1 MRVRLFQ
8 FVLLML
14 QARLRFLQG
23 AASLFQ
29 LHVGRAQ
36 LLALRLKLLRLT
48 LRFFEQFLQAEAV
61 LRRPHRHPDGLRN
74 AFEQFRMRG
83 ACLIDESQFQNRVD
97 GAIRLHRRDQKMP
110 WPALSQ
116 TRTEIQI
123 TFRHVM
129 NEESASILDSL
140 SKKPVS
146 RPEEF
151 RRPSAG
157 RRRIGAATAEGVP
170 VLDEERP
177 GLSVK
182 ILRQKTQDVFPKLL
196 KPQFTTHFFIQPEL
210 TRLKPL
216 LPSDG
221 QLTANEQVAGAG
233 HDPDGENVEAT
244 VDAGELR
251 TYSNGIRIYC
261 EVDGHQN

>member
-8 FVLLML
+8 FGLLKL
-14 QARLRFLQG
+14 QVGLRFLQG
-23 AASLFQ
+23 AALLFQ

-61 LRRPHRHPDGLRN
+61 LRRSHRHPDGLRN
-74 AFEQFRMRG
+74 AFEQFCVRG
-83 ACLIDESQFQNRVD
+83 ACLLDESQFQNRVD
-97 GAIRLHRRDQKMP
+97 GAIHLHRRDQKMP

-140 SKKPVS
+140 SEKPVS

-151 RRPSAG
+151 RRPGVG
-157 RRRIGAATAEGVP
+157 RRRIGAATAEGVT

-177 GLSVK
+177 GLGVK
-182 ILRQKTQDVFPKLL
+182 ILRQKTQCVFPKLL
-196 KPQFTTHFFIQPEL
+196 KPQFTTHFFSQPDL
-210 TRLKPL
+210 SRLKPL

-221 QLTANEQVAGAG
+221 KLNANEQMTGAG
-233 HDPDGENVEAT
+233 HDPDGENVKAT
-244 VDAGELR
+244 VDAGEPR
-251 TYSNGIRIYC
+251 TYSDGIWIYC

>member
-8 FVLLML
+8 FVLLKL
-14 QARLRFLQG
+14 KARLRFLQG
-23 AASLFQ
+23 AALFFQ

-36 LLALRLKLLRLT
+36 LLALRLKLFRLT

-61 LRRPHRHPDGLRN
+61 LRRSHRHPDGLRN
-74 AFEQFRMRG
+74 SFEQFRVRG
-83 ACLIDESQFQNRVD
+83 ACLLDESQFQNSVD

-129 NEESASILDSL
+129 NEKSASIFDSL

-146 RPEEF
+146 RLEKF
-151 RRPSAG
+151 WRPGVG
-157 RRRIGAATAEGVP
+157 RRRIGAATTESVP

-196 KPQFTTHFFIQPEL
+196 KPQFTAHLFSQPDL
-210 TRLKPL
+210 PRLKPL
-216 LPSDG
+216 LPPDG

-233 HDPDGENVEAT
+233 HNPDGENINAT
-244 VDAGELR
+244 VEAGELR
-251 TYSNGIRIYC
+251 TYSDRIRI
-261 EVDGHQN
+261 

>member
-8 FVLLML
+8 FVLLKL
-14 QARLRFLQG
+14 QARLRFLEG
-23 AASLFQ
+23 AALLFQ
-29 LHVGRAQ
+29 PRVGRAQ
-36 LLALRLKLLRLT
+36 LFALRLKLLRLT

-61 LRRPHRHPDGLRN
+61 LRRTHRHPDGLRN
-74 AFEQFRMRG
+74 AFEQFGVRG
-83 ACLIDESQFQNRVD
+83 ACLLGTSEFQYRVD
-97 GAIRLHRRDQKMP
+97 GAIRHHRRNQEMP

-140 SKKPVS
+140 SKKSVS

-151 RRPSAG
+151 WRPGAG

-170 VLDEERP
+170 VINEERP

-182 ILRQKTQDVFPKLL
+182 ILRQK
-196 KPQFTTHFFIQPEL
+196 
-210 TRLKPL
+210 
-216 LPSDG
+216 
-221 QLTANEQVAGAG
+221 
-233 HDPDGENVEAT
+233 
-244 VDAGELR
+244 
-251 TYSNGIRIYC
+251 
-261 EVDGHQN
+261 

>member
-8 FVLLML
+8 FVLLEL

-23 AASLFQ
+23 AALLFQ

-61 LRRPHRHPDGLRN
+61 LRRSHRHPDGLRN
-74 AFEQFRMRG
+74 AFEQFRVRG
-83 ACLIDESQFQNRVD
+83 ACLLDESQFQNRVD
-97 GAIRLHRRDQKMP
+97 GAIHLHRRDQKMP

-146 RPEEF
+146 RPEAV
-151 RRPSAG
+151 RRPSARG
-157 RRRIGAATAEGVP
+157 LGIGAATAEGGP
-170 VLDEERP
+170 VIHEERT

-182 ILRQKTQDVFPKLL
+182 ILPQKTQDVCPKLL
-196 KPQFTTHFFIQPEL
+196 KPQFTTHFFVQPGL

-251 TYSNGIRIYC
+251 TYSNGIWIYC

>member
-1 MRVRLFQ
+1 MRVRLFKL
-8 FVLLML
+8 VLLKL
-14 QARLRFLQG
+14 QAHLRFLQG
-23 AASLFQ
+23 VALLFQ

-48 LRFFEQFLQAEAV
+48 LRFFEQFLQAGAI
-61 LRRPHRHPDGLRN
+61 LRRSHRHPDGLRN
-74 AFEQFRMRG
+74 AFEQFRVRG
-83 ACLIDESQFQNRVD
+83 ARLRDKSQFQNRVD
-97 GAIRLHRRDQKMP
+97 GAIRLHRRNQKMP
-110 WPALSQ
+110 WSALSQ

-123 TFRHVM
+123 TFRHVI

-140 SKKPVS
+140 SKKTVS

-151 RRPSAG
+151 RRPGVG

-196 KPQFTTHFFIQPEL
+196 KPQFTAHLFIQPDL
-210 TRLKPL
+210 PRLKPL

-221 QLTANEQVAGAG
+221 QLTANEQVAGAS

-251 TYSNGIRIYC
+251 TYSDGIWIYC
-261 EVDGHQN
+261 VVDGHHY